1 MKYIGTGYTVF
12 KKKIYNISGALL
24 NYFLQHLNKHFFN
37 IRSRKGTIRL
47 SFGLIFETGS
57 KKGITG
63 QYYVLKSVRSG
74 KYRRYLRRV
83 Q

>member
-1 MKYIGTGYTVF
+1 M
-12 KKKIYNISGALL
+12 
-24 NYFLQHLNKHFFN
+24 
-37 IRSRKGTIRL
+37 

-83 Q
+83 PVVPTMSNCTTHTIGIPGR